1 MTRRSPVL
9 PAGETMKTALVT
21 GAGSGIG
28 RAIAQRLA
36 RDGYPVIVNDIDD
49 ARAGDVAAAIG
60 AAGGRAKAQA
70 GDVSSE
76 SDVGRLVEAAR
87 AAFGPIG
94 LLVNNAGHVHQ
105 CAFEH
110 LAAADFDRMFA
121 VHVRGTFL
129 MMRAVLPEMLA
140 AEAGVI
146 INIAS
151 QLGQIGG
158 VELVHYS
165 GAKAAIIG
173 MTKALAR
180 EVSSRGVRVNA
191 VAPGPVNT
199 PLVTVLSQDWRDRKA
214 AQLPL
219 GRFGE
224 PEEIAATVAFLA
236 SPEAS
241 LFVGQTLGANSGD
254 VML

>member
-1 MTRRSPVL
+1 MMDNSAFPS
-9 PAGETMKTALVT
+9 AIVT

-28 RAIAQRLA
+28 RAIALRLA
-36 RDGYPVIVNDIDD
+36 KDGYGVLVNDLSLE
-49 ARAGDVAAAIG
+49 RAQSVADEII
-60 AAGGRAKAQA
+60 AAGGKASAYA
-70 GDVSSE
+70 GDVSK
-76 SDVGRLVEAAR
+76 EAEV
-87 AAFGPIG
+87 AAIYAAAVVAHGPVA
-94 LLVNNAGHVHQ
+94 LLVNNAGIVHQ
-105 CAFEH
+105 ALFEH
-110 LAAADFDRMFA
+110 LEVADFDRMFA
-121 VHVRGTFL
+121 VHVRGNFL
-129 MMRAVLPEMLA
+129 MTRAVLPSML
-140 AEAGVI
+140 ERESGVI

-191 VAPGPVNT
+191 VAPGPINT
-199 PLVTVLSQDWRDRKA
+199 PLVMGLSEDWRAAKK

-224 PEEIAATVAFLA
+224 PEEVAAAVSFLA
-236 SPEAS
+236 STDAR
-241 LFVGQTLGANSGD
+241 LFVGQTLGPNSGD

>member
-1 MTRRSPVL
+1 ME
-9 PAGETMKTALVT
+9 AKTFSAIVT

-28 RAIAQRLA
+28 RAIALRLA
-36 RDGYPVIVNDIDD
+36 ADGCAVMVNDLSQ
-49 ARAGDVAAAIG
+49 ARAEAVADEIRAAGGTAAAAGGDVSCEGDVAAIHAAAVAEHG
-60 AAGGRAKAQA
+60 AAN
-70 GDVSSE
+70 
-76 SDVGRLVEAAR
+76 
-87 AAFGPIG
+87 
-94 LLVNNAGHVHQ
+94 LLVNNAGIAHQ
-105 CAFEH
+105 ALFEN
-110 LAAADFDRMFA
+110 LEVRDFDRMFA

-129 MMRAVLPEMLA
+129 MTKAVLPAMLA
-140 AEAGVI
+140 RGEGVI

-180 EVSSRGVRVNA
+180 EVSKRGVRVNA
-191 VAPGPVNT
+191 VAPGPINT
-199 PLVTVLSQDWRDRKA
+199 PLVMELSDDWRA
-214 AQLPL
+214 AKKSELPL

-224 PEEIAATVAFLA
+224 PEEVAATVAFLA
-236 SPEAS
+236 SPAAS
-241 LFVGQTLGANSGD
+241 LFVGQTLGPNSGD

>member
-1 MTRRSPVL
+1 MIS
-9 PAGETMKTALVT
+9 AIVT

-28 RAIAQRLA
+28 KAIAERLA
-36 RDGYPVIVNDIDD
+36 ADGYAVLVNDLSPERAEAVASAIRAKGGVAA
-49 ARAGDVAAAIG
+49 ARAGDVSRETDVAAIH
-60 AAGGRAKAQA
+60 
-70 GDVSSE
+70 
-76 SDVGRLVEAAR
+76 EAALD
-87 AAFGPIG
+87 AHGEVG
-94 LLVNNAGHVHQ
+94 LLVNNAGIAHQ
-105 CAFEH
+105 ALFEN
-110 LAAADFDRMFA
+110 LKVEDFDRMFA

-129 MMRAVLPEMLA
+129 VTRAVLPAMLA
-140 AEAGVI
+140 AGKGVI
-146 INIAS
+146 VNIAS

-180 EVSSRGVRVNA
+180 EVSARGVRVNA
-191 VAPGPVNT
+191 VAPGPINT
-199 PLVTVLSQDWRDRKA
+199 PLVMELSEDWRATKR

-224 PEEIAATVAFLA
+224 PEEVAETVAFLA
-236 SPEAS
+236 SPAAS
-241 LFVGQTLGANSGD
+241 LFVGQTLGPNSGD